1 MIQLLGD
8 ESRWSLKRGFTKGS
22 RNRSTPQDSIM
33 HEQESIRLT
42 ARPEFL
48 LETRI
53 LGGKLK
59 ETDRPAG

>member
-1 MIQLLGD
+1 
-8 ESRWSLKRGFTKGS
+8 
-22 RNRSTPQDSIM
+22 M

-59 ETDRPAG
+59 ENDRSAG